1 MFPHFLLKVKN
12 MDFNGLF
19 GNITSV
25 IELSQRLYDA
35 LQETDSIGNF
45 FRFCHTCIKKGNTN
59 TSWLFFFFKAIKE
72 LNEFFCIND

>member
-1 MFPHFLLKVKN
+1 

-25 IELSQRLYDA
+25 IELSQRLYDE

-45 FRFCHTCIKKGNTN
+45 CRFCYTCIKKGKQTY
-59 TSWLFFFFKAIKE
+59 LGCFFFFFKAIKE
-72 LNEFFCIND
+72 LNEFFALMIKN